1 MARQV
6 EQPQS
11 FTQVVK
17 HELFA
22 PENRQGNIN
31 IALSLSVFT
40 GAVVFLRQFGQ
51 LLAV

>member
-1 MARQV
+1 MAPQV

-11 FTQVVK
+11 FAQTVK

-22 PENRQGNIN
+22 TENRQGNLN
-31 IALSLSVFT
+31 IALSLTAFT

>member
-1 MARQV
+1 MARQL

-11 FTQVVK
+11 FTQSIK

-31 IALSLSVFT
+31 IALSLTVFT

>member
-1 MARQV
+1 MAGQL

-11 FTQVVK
+11 FTQAIK

-22 PENRQGNIN
+22 AEHRQGNIN
-31 IALSLSVFT
+31 IALSLTVFT

>member
-1 MARQV
+1 MAPQL
-6 EQPQS
+6 EQPQTFS
-11 FTQVVK
+11 QVIK

-31 IALSLSVFT
+31 IALSLTVFT